1 MTVTVKGDKE
11 IIAYLEKKYGRSA
24 TKRITDFAL
33 TKGGQKVVQI
43 IKNNMKSFKDTG
55 ESVEETTV
63 SKPMTING
71 VRTVK
76 IHWRGPKQRYRI
88 IHLNEYGHYDRRGK
102 NAGKWVD
109 TRGKGVIENAMREG
123 RETYFRTVKEEM
135 RKRV

>member
-1 MTVTVKGDKE
+1 MTITMKGDKE
-11 IIAYLEKKYGRSA
+11 IIAYLEKNYGKSA

-33 TKGGQKVVQI
+33 TKAGNKVVSI
-43 IKNNMKSFKDTG
+43 IKGNMKSFEDTG
-55 ESVEETTV
+55 ESVEETTL
-63 SKPMTING
+63 SKPMTIKG

-88 IHLNEYGHYDRRGK
+88 IHLNEYGHFDRS
-102 NAGKWVD
+102 GKWVN
-109 TRGKGVIENAMREG
+109 TAGKGVIENAMREG

>member
-1 MTVTVKGDKE
+1 MTITMKGDKE
-11 IIAYLEKKYGRSA
+11 IIAYLEKNYGKSA

-43 IKNNMKSFKDTG
+43 IKKNMKSFKDTG

-88 IHLNEYGHYDRRGK
+88 IHLNEYGHFDRS
-102 NAGKWVD
+102 GKWVN
-109 TRGKGVIENAMREG
+109 TAGKGVIENAMREG